1 MPDEAYQTPILM
13 LVFNRPT
20 QTAKIFAAVRE
31 RRPARLYVAADGPRP
46 ERKEERQLCEQ
57 TRRIC
62 ESVDWTCELKTLFRE
77 ENLGCGLA
85 VSEAISWFFA
95 HESEGIILEDDC
107 LPDPSF
113 FPFCSAMLA
122 RFRENSEV
130 GSISGNNFFPPQL
143 ETTQPYVFSKYV
155 QIWGWATWRR
165 FWEKYDFG
173 LNGSLEEWK
182 EIIARRNP
190 NAIEAR
196 YWLEI
201 FKAVASG
208 LIDTW
213 DYQVMFSAWRA
224 DVVHIYPGR
233 NLVTNLGYG
242 PDATHTN
249 FASPM
254 GQLER
259 FSLRDFDVTLPV
271 EINGRMD
278 QGVFYYRF
286 LEALSNTWWLEQALD
301 LTEKIG
307 WARWEIGE
315 TKRELNDLKKG
326 IGMQSTLIRRSIDG
340 HARKLYKINLTLLA
354 AHLAFTLREYLQL
367 ARTPVRRLLAHFT
380 SKHSWVKIRRTKT
393 EQADKITPSH
403 LP

>member
-1 MPDEAYQTPILM
+1 MPEEAYQTPILM
-13 LVFNRPT
+13 LVFNRPA
-20 QTAKIFAAVRE
+20 QTTKVFAAVRE
-31 RRPARLYVAADGPRP
+31 QRPAHLYVAADGPRP
-46 ERKEERQLCEQ
+46 ERKEEPQLCEN
-57 TRRIC
+57 TRRIF
-62 ESVDWTCELKTLFRE
+62 ENIDWPCQLKTLFRE
-77 ENLGCGLA
+77 ENRGCGLA

-143 ETTQPYVFSKYV
+143 QTTKPYLFSKYV

-165 FWEKYDFG
+165 FWEKYDFH
-173 LNGSLEEWK
+173 LNGSLEDWK
-182 EIIARRNP
+182 KVIKDQNP
-190 NAIEAR
+190 NKTEAR

-208 LIDTW
+208 SIDTW

-224 DVVHIYPGR
+224 NLVHIYPSK
-233 NLVTNLGYG
+233 NLVSNLGYG

-249 FASPM
+249 FESSMA
-254 GQLER
+254 QLER
-259 FSLRDFDVTLPV
+259 FTLQDFDVTLPV
-271 EINGRMD
+271 ELNTRMD
-278 QGVFYYRF
+278 QGIFYYRF

-301 LTEKIG
+301 FTEKISWG
-307 WARWEIGE
+307 RWEIGQ
-315 TKRELNDLKKG
+315 TKRELNDLKKRV
-326 IGMQSTLIRRSIDG
+326 GMQSTLIHRSIDG
-340 HARKLYKINLTLLA
+340 QARKLYKVNLTLLA

-367 ARTPVRRLLAHFT
+367 ARAPVRRLFSRLT
-380 SKHSWVKIRRTKT
+380 GEHSRVKNARNQDRTRR
-393 EQADKITPSH
+393 
-403 LP
+403 